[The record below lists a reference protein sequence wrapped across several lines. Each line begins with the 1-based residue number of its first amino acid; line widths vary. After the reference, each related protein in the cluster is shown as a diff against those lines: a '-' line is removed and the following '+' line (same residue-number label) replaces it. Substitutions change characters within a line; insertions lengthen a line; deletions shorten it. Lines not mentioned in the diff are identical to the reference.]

1 MSTSVAPEENWE
13 FYLYPTDD
21 GPVFVTFHTE
31 VESINRNDY
40 AHCARVIIP
49 IKNPDE
55 NGAADDNE
63 SAELFELED
72 TLVAS
77 LDQADTPCL
86 LLARVTHAGQRE
98 LVFQVKDK
106 ERFQPVVT
114 LWIDE
119 CKRND
124 ITLSEHDGWDF
135 FNEFIWP
142 SDEDWVWIYDRRVVD
157 SLIESGSNPD
167 KEHQLEFCFHGSS
180 TDPLQA
186 LSDQLAKDGYTPTSF
201 DEETLTLVITKAMAL
216 NVNTIW
222 ETSMS
227 LIDLATT
234 HKVEYDG
241 WGAEVVS

>member
-1 MSTSVAPEENWE
+1 MATSVAPEENWE

-31 VESINRNDY
+31 IDAINRDDY
-40 AHCARVIIP
+40 KHCARAIIP

-55 NGAADDNE
+55 TGAATDAE
-63 SAELFELED
+63 SAELYDLED
-72 TLVAS
+72 NLVTA
-77 LDQADTPCL
+77 LDQAESACL

-106 ERFQPVVT
+106 ASFHPVVT
-114 LWIDE
+114 LWMDE

-135 FNEFIWP
+135 FSEFIWP

-157 SLIESGSNPD
+157 SLIESGSDPAKD
-167 KEHQLEFCFHGSS
+167 HQLEFCFCGS
-180 TDPLQA
+180 DADNLQTLA
-186 LSDQLAKDGYTPTSF
+186 NQLAEDGYTPVSF
-201 DEETLTLVITKAMAL
+201 DEDSLTLVMARSMAL

-222 ETSMS
+222 ETSMY

-241 WGAEVVS
+241 WGAEIVS